1 MICFLSGCSN
11 VKDVPSIAVI
21 EKGFRE
27 IPDSIRVGCYWYWI
41 SDNISKEGVIK
52 DLHAMKEAGITRAYI
67 GNIDIGGNSY
77 GDVKIFT
84 PEWWEAVH
92 AALKTATELDIE
104 IGIFNSPGWSQSGGP
119 WVKPEQSMRYL
130 AATDMQV
137 KGPQTLSYTVP
148 EYSDSMQLVRV
159 IAYPAQSNVFRKE
172 WKVQQKGYEPVVF
185 DMHLDEPQPIRSFTL
200 TTNNYVWTK
209 AELQAKVG
217 DSYQTIRKFEIDR
230 TNGMR
235 SVGFLQMLRSFYLFL
250 RRNPVIF
257 VSCCIN
263 RLILMEI

>member
-1 MICFLSGCSN
+1 MKNVLVILASAVICFLSGCSN

-119 WVKPEQSMRYL
+119 WVKPGR
-130 AATDMQV
+130 V
-137 KGPQTLSYTVP
+137 CVIW
-148 EYSDSMQLVRV
+148 QL
-159 IAYPAQSNVFRKE
+159 
-172 WKVQQKGYEPVVF
+172 
-185 DMHLDEPQPIRSFTL
+185 PICR
-200 TTNNYVWTK
+200 
-209 AELQAKVG
+209 
-217 DSYQTIRKFEIDR
+217 
-230 TNGMR
+230 
-235 SVGFLQMLRSFYLFL
+235 
-250 RRNPVIF
+250 
-257 VSCCIN
+257 
-263 RLILMEI
+263 

>member
-1 MICFLSGCSN
+1 MKNILVILTSVVICFLSGCSN
-11 VKDVPSIAVI
+11 TKDILSIGTI

-52 DLHAMKEAGITRAYI
+52 DLHAMKKAGITRAYI

-77 GDVKIFT
+77 GEVKIFT

-104 IGIFNSPGWSQSGGP
+104 IGMFNSPGWSQSGGP

-137 KGPQTLSYTVP
+137 KGSTNSLI
-148 EYSDSMQLVRV
+148 YSTRILGFHVNWFASLLIQHRAMCLKKNGR
-159 IAYPAQSNVFRKE
+159 YNRK
-172 WKVQQKGYEPVVF
+172 
-185 DMHLDEPQPIRSFTL
+185 D
-200 TTNNYVWTK
+200 TN
-209 AELQAKVG
+209 
-217 DSYQTIRKFEIDR
+217 
-230 TNGMR
+230 
-235 SVGFLQMLRSFYLFL
+235 
-250 RRNPVIF
+250 P
-257 VSCCIN
+257 
-263 RLILMEI
+263 